1 MANYQIKKR
10 KMFVEPEIL
19 DGELESPD
27 LILKEI
33 NIDSGLKYC
42 VKDNYGRIIE
52 LYNSKY
58 KNFGEEEM
66 KNEINILK
74 KEPTNY
80 LQIISAMI
88 RVAELEFHFRIR
100 NVQIISLL
108 ICLLTSNNKGLIEE
122 IKTGEGKTIVISFL
136 AVIYGLNGKKVDI
149 LTSSSVL
156 AQRDSLQLKKF
167 YSYFGLTTDYCKVQN
182 KINEKSNNFDCYN
195 ANICYGDSV
204 SFEGDIL
211 RSMFLEETGRGNRPF
226 DCIIVDEIDNLC
238 IDNLKNQTELL
249 DNFPGY
255 KFLEFFYLYI
265 YHSLEEIVNNEKIES
280 FNEVIKMKIIKK
292 LDNKVRDFLSKNEN
306 ADEKDK
312 IYYPPNLQDFI
323 ENRINGWCNAA
334 FCAMFEFKLDQNYI
348 IKKDENNNLI
358 IQPIDYVNTGTIQQN
373 SVWSGLHQFLQ
384 IKHGL
389 RLTTENLNSCFLSN
403 LTFFQLYKKLNGFT
417 GTLGSSKTQE
427 VIIKIYEVDLIK
439 IPTYKKS
446 KFLQDKNINIKDNNT
461 YQNSLLNAI
470 DSVAIKNN
478 RAILLIFE
486 YIIDAKN
493 FYDLCRIKFK
503 NINHLKLILYLRDDL
518 AEGNN
523 FLNEELQPN
532 TVIFSTNL
540 AGRGT
545 DIKISKKLENYG
557 GLHVILTFMP
567 RNRRIELQALGRA
580 ARKGEK
586 GSGQIIMKS
595 EDSYEQLTKVQ
606 ILEEENDFNFLIYSY
621 TPKII
626 LFHNF
631 FTTFSNNLKQ
641 IKNMNVSNYIIND
654 IKEQWSLFLFN
665 NKKEYK
671 ERTRTKEEYQKL
683 FKLEEYA
690 LKKNFDDFMKNVFIT
705 DYNNYKF
712 NNPFILVKNIS
723 TFNVLDEAI
732 NISPFMSLGAYYIKS
747 FSLINHK
754 VNINDYQNI
763 YIECINKVKELFSHF
778 MKQFDIYLKLIYAIK
793 KDKNSYKY
801 LEYQTKEKKSLM
813 KDFYN
818 NIFQNINKI
827 DTFKSLHN
835 NETIDDNHQFDLN
848 IIKVTKFSSLE
859 VPINKDVIEYFI
871 DYGLCLFYDI
881 DVKAN
886 NISCLKKLLN
896 TFLQ

>member
-1 MANYQIKKR
+1 MII
-10 KMFVEPEIL
+10 EPEIL
-19 DGELESPD
+19 NEELVSPD
-27 LILKEI
+27 LILQEI

-42 VKDNYGRIIE
+42 VKNNYEKIIE
-52 LYNSKY
+52 LYNSRY
-58 KNFGEEEM
+58 KKFWEEEM

-74 KEPTNY
+74 KEPANY
-80 LQIISAMI
+80 EKIIASMI
-88 RVAELEFHFRIR
+88 RVTELEFHFRIR

-108 ICLLTSNNKGLIEE
+108 ICLLSSNNRGLIEE

-156 AQRDSLQLKKF
+156 AQRDSLLLKKF
-167 YSYFGLTTDYCKVQN
+167 YSYYGLTTDYCKFQN
-182 KINEKSNNFDCYN
+182 KINEGSNNFDCYN
-195 ANICYGDSV
+195 SNICYGDSI

-238 IDNLKNQTELL
+238 IDNLRNQTELL

-255 KFLEFFYLYI
+255 KFLDFFYLYI
-265 YHSLEEIVNNEKIES
+265 YHSLEDIVKNEKIDS
-280 FNEVIKMKIIKK
+280 FNEVKKMEIIKK
-292 LDNKVRDFLSKNEN
+292 LDSNVRNFLCKNEN
-306 ADEKDK
+306 ANIKDK
-312 IYYPPNLQDFI
+312 IYYPPNLEDFI
-323 ENRINGWCNAA
+323 ENRINDWCNAA

-348 IKKDENNNLI
+348 IKKDEKDNLI
-358 IQPIDYVNTGTIQQN
+358 IQPIDYINTGTIQQN

-403 LTFFQLYKKLNGFT
+403 LTFFQLYKKLIGFT

-427 VIIKIYEVDLIK
+427 AIIKIYRVDLIK
-439 IPTYKKS
+439 IPTCKKS
-446 KFLQDKNINIKDNNT
+446 QFIQYKNINIKDKNAYENT
-461 YQNSLLNAI
+461 LLNAI
-470 DSVAIKNN
+470 DSLAIKNN

-493 FYDLCRIKFK
+493 FYDLCRNYFK
-503 NINHLKLILYLRDDL
+503 NINHLKLILYLRDDQ
-518 AEGNN
+518 AEENN
-523 FLNEELQPN
+523 FLNKELQPN

-545 DIKISKKLENYG
+545 DIKINKKLENFG

-595 EDSYEQLTKVQ
+595 EKSYEQLTKIQ
-606 ILEEENDFNFLIYSY
+606 ILEEENEFNYLIYFY
-621 TPKII
+621 TPKIK

-631 FTTFSNNLKQ
+631 FIRFSDKLKQ
-641 IKNMNVSNYIIND
+641 ISNMNVSNYIIND
-654 IKEQWSLFLFN
+654 IKEQWSLFIFN

-671 ERTRTKEEYQKL
+671 ERTKTKEEYQKQ
-683 FKLEEYA
+683 FKLEEYT
-690 LKKNFDDFMKNVFIT
+690 LKENFDEFMEKVFIT
-705 DYNNYKF
+705 NYNNYRF
-712 NNPFILVKNIS
+712 NNPFILIKNIS
-723 TFNVLDEAI
+723 TFKVLDEAI
-732 NISPFMSLGAYYIKS
+732 DISPFMSLGAYYIKS

-754 VNINDYQNI
+754 ANVRDYQNI
-763 YIECINKVKELFSHF
+763 YIDCINKLKELFSHF
-778 MKQFDIYLKLIYAIK
+778 IEQFDKYLKLIYSIK
-793 KDKNSYKY
+793 KDRNSYKY

-818 NIFQNINKI
+818 NVFQNINKI
-827 DTFKSLHN
+827 NTFKSLHN
-835 NETIDDNHQFDLN
+835 NEIDDDINQLDLN
-848 IIKVTKFSSLE
+848 VIKITKFSSLE
-859 VPINKDVIEYFI
+859 IPINKDIVEYFI
-871 DYGLCLFYDI
+871 DFGLCLFYDI
-881 DVKAN
+881 DVKPSS
-886 NISCLKKLLN
+886 ISCLKKILN
-896 TFLQ
+896 AFLPLK